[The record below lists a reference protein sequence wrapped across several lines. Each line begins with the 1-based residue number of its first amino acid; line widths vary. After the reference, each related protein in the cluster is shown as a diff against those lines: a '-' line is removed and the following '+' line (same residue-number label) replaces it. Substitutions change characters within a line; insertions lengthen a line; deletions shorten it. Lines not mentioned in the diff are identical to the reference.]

1 MNGLVSLVHQQCMP
15 DVAQE
20 AMEVK
25 KKRIKQSKCEKEMF
39 YVSQMFTSPP
49 PKKKLYNLIKIK
61 TKHNPSVL

>member
-25 KKRIKQSKCEKEMF
+25 KKIKQSKCEKEMF
-39 YVSQMFTSPP
+39 YVSQMFTSPNP
-49 PKKKLYNLIKIK
+49 PTPQKNYII
-61 TKHNPSVL
+61 

>member
-1 MNGLVSLVHQQCMP
+1 MP

-25 KKRIKQSKCEKEMF
+25 KKKIKQSKCEKEMF
-39 YVSQMFTSPP
+39 YVHRFYIPP

>member
-25 KKRIKQSKCEKEMF
+25 KKIKQSKCEKEMF
-39 YVSQMFTSPP
+39 YVSQILHPP
-49 PKKKLYNLIKIK
+49 PQKKKLYNLIKIK

>member
-25 KKRIKQSKCEKEMF
+25 KKIKQSKCEKEMF

>member
-25 KKRIKQSKCEKEMF
+25 KKIKQSKCEKEMF
-39 YVSQMFTSPP
+39 YVSQILHPP
-49 PKKKLYNLIKIK
+49 PPKKLYNLIKIK